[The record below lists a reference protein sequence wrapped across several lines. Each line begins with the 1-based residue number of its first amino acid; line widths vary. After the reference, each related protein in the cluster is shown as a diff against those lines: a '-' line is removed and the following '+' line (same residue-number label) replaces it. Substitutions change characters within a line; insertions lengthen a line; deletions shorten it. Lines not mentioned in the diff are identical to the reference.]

1 MLPLPREALRPRC
14 SFIRQAASYLTT
26 TMQQGRIDELL
37 APFTRFRAGG
47 VLRYAILAAGLAAMT
62 AMTVPGFERPTWI
75 VGLLWTCLGFFALEL
90 FLKVWRRADR
100 SATLDYLSSG
110 DGIIDLLAIV
120 PVPLALLAGVHPEN
134 AWLLASLWIL
144 KLAAD
149 VPGLSMLGRVI
160 ALEARPL
167 ASVLVLFL
175 IVLLFSGVSLHILER
190 ADKPDQF
197 GTLPKALWWAVTT
210 LTTTG
215 YGDSAPETYLGRTI
229 AIVVMICGLGL
240 FGLLTGILATGF
252 ANEHRRRDF
261 VRNWDLVTSVPFLRN
276 LDAPAIIE
284 ITRLL
289 RRLDLPAYSIVVR
302 RGRTGDCMYFIA
314 SGEVEVKVE
323 PRPIRLG
330 AGAFFGEIALLHGGP
345 RTASVITTSPSTL
358 LILDVTDF
366 RAFAAHHP
374 QLALALEDE
383 AKRREAPSEIPA
395 ATGSS

>member
-62 AMTVPGFERPTWI
+62 AMTVPGFERPAWI

-289 RRLDLPAYSIVVR
+289 RRLDLPAHSIVVR
-302 RGRTGDCMYFIA
+302 RGRTGDCMYFNA

-323 PRPIRLG
+323 PRPISLG
-330 AGAFFGEIALLHGGP
+330 AGAFIGEIALLHGGP

>member
-1 MLPLPREALRPRC
+1 M
-14 SFIRQAASYLTT
+14 
-26 TMQQGRIDELL
+26 M
-37 APFTRFRAGG
+37 
-47 VLRYAILAAGLAAMT
+47 
-62 AMTVPGFERPTWI
+62 AMTVPDFDRPSWI
-75 VGLLWTCLGFFALEL
+75 VGLLWIGLGFFTLEL
-90 FLKVWRRADR
+90 FLKVWRRSNGPAI
-100 SATLDYLSSG
+100 LDYLSSG
-110 DGIIDLLAIV
+110 DGIIDLLAV
-120 PVPLALLAGVHPEN
+120 APVPLALLAGVHPET

-167 ASVLVLFL
+167 LSVLVLFL
-175 IVLLFSGVSLHILER
+175 IVLLFAGVAIYVLEGPGQPER
-190 ADKPDQF
+190 F
-197 GTLPKALWWAVTT
+197 GTLPKSLWWAVTT

-215 YGDSAPETYLGRTI
+215 YGDSVPETYLGRTI

-261 VRNWDLVTSVPFLRN
+261 VRNWDLVTRVPFLRN

-289 RRLDLPAYSIVVR
+289 RRLDLPAHSIVVR

-323 PRPIRLG
+323 PQPIRLG

-374 QLALALEDE
+374 QLAQAVEDE
-383 AKRREAPSEIPA
+383 ARRREAKSALPA
-395 ATGSS
+395 AADS